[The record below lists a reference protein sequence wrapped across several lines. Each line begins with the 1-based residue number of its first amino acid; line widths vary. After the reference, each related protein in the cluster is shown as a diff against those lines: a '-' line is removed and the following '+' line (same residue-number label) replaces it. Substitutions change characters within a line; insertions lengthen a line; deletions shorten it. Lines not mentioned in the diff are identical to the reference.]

1 MTSSTTPV
9 TVVAGMAESTATTKN
24 SVAPPPPPPRPPP
37 SATTTTTIIR
47 RRNNNRN
54 NTNPHNHQYY
64 ARGRHSIEDF
74 QDGKRFSA
82 AENTSILHVG
92 RSVGVA
98 FRNGFLN
105 PSKNNNGNKKNDT
118 TTIGTGTSNS
128 MNTVR
133 HSVGLYLNYP
143 LANSI
148 LDGSSKREIAFKLSG
163 IKQMNHVRGTDGW
176 FKSMFVL
183 EVRIVVLLCFRKEG
197 RRHPACYIIT
207 VLYSAGGTKVEEGK
221 GSVAPIFLFLFLSHI
236 FNLTYCIGVLY
247 NNSNSIFNIQYS
259 IF

>member
-37 SATTTTTIIR
+37 SATTTTIIR

-221 GSVAPIFLFLFLSHI
+221 GCVTPFFFSYFSLTFL
-236 FNLTYCIGVLY
+236 T
-247 NNSNSIFNIQYS
+247 
-259 IF
+259 

>member
-1 MTSSTTPV
+1 MTLSTTPA
-9 TVVAGMAESTATTKN
+9 TVVAGVAGSTTTTKD
-24 SVAPPPPPPRPPP
+24 SVVPPPPPPRPP
-37 SATTTTTIIR
+37 SSTTSTIIR
-47 RRNNNRN
+47 RRNNNHN
-54 NTNPHNHQYY
+54 NTNTNPHNHQYY

-118 TTIGTGTSNS
+118 TTTGTGCTSRNS

-183 EVRIVVLLCFRKEG
+183 EVRSVVLL
-197 RRHPACYIIT
+197 HVYVMIT
-207 VLYSAGGTKVEEGK
+207 LLYTITSSTCMLT
-221 GSVAPIFLFLFLSHI
+221 LF
-236 FNLTYCIGVLY
+236 
-247 NNSNSIFNIQYS
+247 
-259 IF
+259 

>member
-1 MTSSTTPV
+1 MTSSTTPA
-9 TVVAGMAESTATTKN
+9 TVIAVVAESTTSTKN
-24 SVAPPPPPPRPPP
+24 SAGPPPPRPPP
-37 SATTTTTIIR
+37 PSTSTIIR
-47 RRNNNRN
+47 RRNTNT

-118 TTIGTGTSNS
+118 TTTGTGCTSNS

-183 EVRIVVLLCFRKEG
+183 EVRLVVLL
-197 RRHPACYIIT
+197 HVYVMIT
-207 VLYSAGGTKVEEGK
+207 LLYEYSLYVYCTCMLT
-221 GSVAPIFLFLFLSHI
+221 LFLRYDTLS
-236 FNLTYCIGVLY
+236 
-247 NNSNSIFNIQYS
+247 S
-259 IF
+259 